1 MSEKTYELAT
11 FAGGCF
17 WCMVKPFDELPG
29 IHKVLSGY
37 AGGQIENPAYEQ
49 VKAGTSGH
57 LEVVQITF
65 DPSIFPYQK
74 LLDLYWPQIDPT
86 DDGGQ
91 FFDRGPSYRTAIFY
105 HNETQ
110 KALAEKSKQALA
122 ENGMFKDPIVTEI
135 RPAAP
140 FTKQRNTTNI
150 SIKRT
155 QRNMLLSKRNLVV
168 KILLKK
174 IGKKNNKNASC
185 FLYKYD
191 AFLSLKQV
199 PYNYKTNRC

>member
-1 MSEKTYELAT
+1 
-11 FAGGCF
+11 
-17 WCMVKPFDELPG
+17 MVKPFDELPG

-37 AGGQIENPAYEQ
+37 AGGHVENPTYEQ

-110 KALAEKSKQALA
+110 KGLAEKSKQALA
-122 ENGMFKDPIVTEI
+122 ESGMFKDPIVTEI

-140 FTKQRNTTNI
+140 FYEAEEYHQHFYKKNPEKYATEQKESGREDF
-150 SIKRT
+150 IKENW
-155 QRNMLLSKRNLVV
+155 Q
-168 KILLKK
+168 
-174 IGKKNNKNASC
+174 KNNKTHR
-185 FLYKYD
+185 
-191 AFLSLKQV
+191 AFLVRCVFIFDKSTIQLTEQLLLVTKVLSRFSL
-199 PYNYKTNRC
+199 YSFS